1 MATDQAKLLRD
12 EARTP
17 HALYHQFAL
26 AQSKSAADA
35 QFLFFEGVDD
45 PVFFVGHIVPRLN
58 GRDYYEFIC
67 NGRDGVIKVHELCT
81 RDGRASDRTLF
92 FIDKDHTDILGAATE
107 LPTSLFQTE
116 CYSFENYIVCKQV
129 FRRFWTERLR
139 LQSTDGRYSEYS
151 DRFDKLHCSF
161 AARMRLLM
169 AIVLIGRGLE
179 GRPRAK
185 LNLNNVNLEKVI
197 SVDLPT
203 GRVRWMRSG
212 GQHFLA
218 ASNIKESGIQVRGDD
233 VRRVYRTFL
242 RDKDPKS
249 YIRGKYELW
258 FFVRFLAAMSR
269 TLSDKQAAKATGLPR
284 ATPGEIICY
293 GTCLDSLS
301 GLSTCPTALGV
312 FLDDR
317 IAATVVPGLH

>member
-1 MATDQAKLLRD
+1 MATDQANLLRD
-12 EARTP
+12 QARTP
-17 HALYHQFAL
+17 HALYHEFAL
-26 AQSKSAADA
+26 AQSKCATDA
-35 QFLFFEGVDD
+35 HFLFFEGVDD
-45 PVFFVGHIVPRLN
+45 PVFFAGHIVPRLN

-67 NGRDGVIKVHELCT
+67 NGRDGVIKVQELCA
-81 RDGRASDRTLF
+81 RDGRASNRTLF

-107 LPTSLFQTE
+107 FPSGLFQTE

-139 LQSTDGRYSEYS
+139 LQCTDKRYSEYA
-151 DRFDKLHCSF
+151 DLFDKLHCSF

-169 AIVLIGRGLE
+169 AIVLIGRGIE
-179 GRPRAK
+179 GRPLAK

-197 SVDLPT
+197 SVDLSA
-203 GRVRWMRSG
+203 GKVRWMPSG

-218 ASNIKESGIQVRGDD
+218 ASNIKQSGIRVRGDD

-242 RDKDPKS
+242 RGRDSKS

-258 FFVRFLAAMSR
+258 FFVRLLAAMSR
-269 TLSDKQAAKATGLPR
+269 TLSDKQTAKVTGLPR

-301 GLSTCPTALGV
+301 GLSTCPAALGV
-312 FLDDR
+312 FLDAR
-317 IAATVVPGLH
+317 IAAAVAPASH